1 MRIQSI
7 NAGQAETIEHDGK
20 TFVTGICKNPL
31 QGPVRIGQEGVAD
44 DAILAT
50 EHHGGADQAVY
61 AYSVEDYEWWAEQTG
76 LEFFPGVFGENL
88 TISDMPSN
96 MHIGDRL
103 LIGELVLE
111 ATAPRIPCATLAARM
126 GDPGFGMAFRKAEKP
141 GIYFRVLNAGD
152 VSVGD
157 PVTFVGSEE
166 TNVSV
171 LDLFR
176 FYYALTH
183 DPKDLRRFLEA
194 PIAKRFRA
202 RIETRLAA
210 Q

>member
-76 LEFFPGVFGENL
+76 LEFFPGLFGENL

-103 LIGELVLE
+103 LWVN
-111 ATAPRIPCATLAARM
+111 TSHC
-126 GDPGFGMAFRKAEKP
+126 
-141 GIYFRVLNAGD
+141 
-152 VSVGD
+152 S
-157 PVTFVGSEE
+157 
-166 TNVSV
+166 
-171 LDLFR
+171 
-176 FYYALTH
+176 
-183 DPKDLRRFLEA
+183 
-194 PIAKRFRA
+194 
-202 RIETRLAA
+202 
-210 Q
+210 